1 MPIHPEMKDLY
12 PADWAEISRRIRFER
27 ARGRC
32 EECGAEQGQPHP
44 QTGSKVILS
53 TAHLDHNP
61 ANNAEHNLAA
71 WCQKCH
77 NSYDAAKRHSNRL
90 RRAKDAAGQ
99 LRLFDDPPPQE
110 MRR

>member
-12 PADWAEISRRIRFER
+12 PADWAELSRRIRFER
-27 ARGRC
+27 AGGRC

-61 ANNAEHNLAA
+61 ANNAGTT
-71 WCQKCH
+71 W
-77 NSYDAAKRHSNRL
+77 
-90 RRAKDAAGQ
+90 RRGARSATTATTRPNGIATGCVG
-99 LRLFDDPPPQE
+99 
-110 MRR
+110 RRTQQGN